1 LRLISAVAVRSTQAE
16 RPQILLTLEESS
28 MRVVSRILVA
38 AAIATLPSLAS
49 AQSVSPTMAGGFR
62 TEVSPTVATQYIAPA
77 GGQPQALNAGGTVV
91 AGAGQ
96 AVDADAGA
104 PDAARSAPAAGPSY
118 AAATAGIRANTTTDA
133 VATHGADHHGGLG
146 TGGALMIVGGAALII
161 GLIIGGSA
169 GLIVAIAGAAVGLY
183 GLFLFLQ

>member
-1 LRLISAVAVRSTQAE
+1 
-16 RPQILLTLEESS
+16 

-38 AAIATLPSLAS
+38 AAFATLPRLAS
-49 AQSVSPTMAGGFR
+49 AQSVSPTMAGGLQN
-62 TEVSPTVATQYIAPA
+62 EGGPVATQFIAPA
-77 GGQPQALNAGGTVV
+77 GGQRQAVNAGGATI
-91 AGAGQ
+91 
-96 AVDADAGA
+96 ADPGPAANANAGA

-133 VATHGADHHGGLG
+133 VTAHGADHHGGLG